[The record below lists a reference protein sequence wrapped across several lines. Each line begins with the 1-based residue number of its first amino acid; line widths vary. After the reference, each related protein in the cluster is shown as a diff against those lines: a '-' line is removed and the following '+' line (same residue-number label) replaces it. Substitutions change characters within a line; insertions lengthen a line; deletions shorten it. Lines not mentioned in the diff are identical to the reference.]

1 MAQAPT
7 KRLVSAEDVNDDD
20 DDVVDD
26 DDDDAHEDDDVG
38 WVRSAALGG
47 HSAAKRPE
55 RGALTLPQRGE
66 TATARGPG
74 NINAMLGVKNDEKA
88 CVLCAFSPPRCQK

>member
-38 WVRSAALGG
+38 WGRSAAPL
-47 HSAAKRPE
+47 
-55 RGALTLPQRGE
+55 
-66 TATARGPG
+66 
-74 NINAMLGVKNDEKA
+74 
-88 CVLCAFSPPRCQK
+88 